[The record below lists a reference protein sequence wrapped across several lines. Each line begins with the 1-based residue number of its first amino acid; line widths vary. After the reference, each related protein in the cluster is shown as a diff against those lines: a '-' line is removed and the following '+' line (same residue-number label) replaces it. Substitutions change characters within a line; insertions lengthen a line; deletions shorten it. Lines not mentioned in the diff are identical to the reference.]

1 MTVRKVY
8 LSNLLAAWP
17 FKRQE
22 ELCAE
27 MVPDWPDV
35 STYKDEAAPRHRKA
49 HAVEALTER
58 ALLLRPTSRRHGRET
73 VYIPTFGL
81 LAWEWRDFLRCI
93 KAAGERG
100 ATLVALDT
108 GTQIPPDASP
118 TALIAAAE
126 EFATRRK
133 SDQTKLGRDTG
144 GGLIAGQRRE
154 EAAREK
160 VREKVAPYWHLKSPP
175 TKELLAVAD
184 VSYNTACK
192 HMKMTRPEAQRK
204 HELAQQQAERN
215 RKRRKPQK

>member
-8 LSNLLAAWP
+8 LSNLLVAWP

-27 MVPDWPDV
+27 LVPDWPDV
-35 STYKDEAAPRHRKA
+35 SIYRDEVAPRHRKA
-49 HAVEALTER
+49 HTVDALEQRKT
-58 ALLLRPTSRRHGRET
+58 LLRPTGRKHGRET

-93 KAAGERG
+93 KAASDRG

-108 GTQIPPDASP
+108 GTEIPPDASP

-133 SDQTKLGRDTG
+133 SDQTKPGRDTG
-144 GGLIAGQRRE
+144 GGLVAGARRE
-154 EAAREK
+154 AVAKEK
-160 VREKVAPYWHLKSPP
+160 AERIKGRWHLKHPP
-175 TKELLAVAD
+175 TKELLAEVGL
-184 VSYNTACK
+184 SYNTACK
-192 HMKMTRPEAQRK
+192 HIGMTRPEAQRK
-204 HELAQQQAERN
+204 YELAQRQAERN
-215 RKRRKPQK
+215 RRRRKQP